1 MRIHMPARSSVATT
15 SRRDKVPL
23 TAWLLLLLR
32 DGESYGRA
40 LLGRL
45 SDLGISV
52 DAGLAY
58 RTLRALERNGAV
70 TSHWTEPQA
79 GPRRRSYRLTR
90 KGRRRLAELAT
101 DITAT
106 WHLHETFLRA
116 HQRAHAAHAST
127 SSEPSGSEEP
137 HDPSQQSNNDE
148 HAAIAG
154 RDGAGGKAPPPR
166 DAPAPT
172 VGRELLAAWLL
183 LLLERDA
190 SYGYELRR
198 ALDEHYVRADP
209 GALYRVLRELDREG
223 WLQSRWRRPA
233 GGPRR
238 RFYRMTPEGR
248 RKLDELAAVITAT
261 RDSHTAFL
269 HAYEHKPR
277 KRPPRRRPDDPATHP

>member
-1 MRIHMPARSSVATT
+1 MRNPMPARSFAATT

-45 SDLGISV
+45 SDRGISV

-58 RTLRALERNGAV
+58 RTLRALERDGAV
-70 TSHWTEPQA
+70 TSRWTEPQA

-106 WHLHETFLRA
+106 WQLHETFLRGY
-116 HQRAHAAHAST
+116 QRAHAGHAST
-127 SSEPSGSEEP
+127 SSELFGSEEP
-137 HDPSQQSNNDE
+137 HEPSEQSNGDE
-148 HAAIAG
+148 HLPVDGSDHAGHDAA
-154 RDGAGGKAPPPR
+154 PPR

-183 LLLERDA
+183 VLLLEREA

-198 ALDEHYVRADP
+198 ALEEHRVRADP
-209 GALYRVLRELDREG
+209 GALYRVLRELDRKG

-238 RFYRMTPEGR
+238 RFYRLTPEGR
-248 RKLDELAAVITAT
+248 RNLDELAAVITAS

-269 HAYEHKPR
+269 NAYRQKAT
-277 KRPPRRRPDDPATHP
+277 KRRPRRRPDPAT